1 MERIGPLS
9 NVVAYWDHDL
19 GGYPERVR
27 LAMADGSIQTF
38 WLEVNQPEPQT
49 EYVGKHI
56 KRPAVL
62 QHQPATEEKT
72 NPC

>member
-9 NVVAYWDHDL
+9 NVVAYWDHGL

-49 EYVGKHI
+49 EYLGKHR
-56 KRPAVL
+56 KRTGDA
-62 QHQPATEEKT
+62 ATPTGPRTK
-72 NPC
+72 

>member
-38 WLEVNQPEPQT
+38 WLEVKQPEP
-49 EYVGKHI
+49 
-56 KRPAVL
+56 
-62 QHQPATEEKT
+62 ATQDYMPRHLKKSAIVAAT
-72 NPC
+72 AD